1 MLLELRNVSK
11 SFESG
16 EGQVTVL
23 NDLSLQLNTG
33 QSLALTGE
41 SGAGKSTLL
50 HLVAGLEP
58 PDHGEI
64 LIKGQDITRLD
75 DAGLAPIRR
84 QSIGLVFQQFNLIP
98 ALTIGDNLSFQ
109 ARLAGRYDRDWI
121 AYLSQSLG
129 LETLLARYPEEISG
143 GQQQRVAVGRALAL
157 RPDLILAD
165 EPTGNLDEEN
175 GQAVLSLFLRLIAES
190 GAGLLMVTHSAR
202 IAGACETR
210 RHLSRGQLQASDS

>member
-1 MLLELRNVSK
+1 MLLELCNVSK

-16 EGQVTVL
+16 EGRVTVL
-23 NDLSLQLNTG
+23 NDLSLQLSAG

-41 SGAGKSTLL
+41 SGAGKYTLL
-50 HLVAGLEP
+50 HLVAGLER

-64 LIKGQDITRLD
+64 LIKGQDITKLD
-75 DAGLAPIRR
+75 DGGLDAIRR

-121 AYLSQSLG
+121 AHLAQILG

-202 IAGACETR
+202 IAA
-210 RHLSRGQLQASDS
+210 A

>member
-16 EGQVTVL
+16 EGRVTVL
-23 NDLSLQLNTG
+23 KDLSLQLSAG
-33 QSLALTGE
+33 HSLALTGE
-41 SGAGKSTLL
+41 SGVGKSTLL
-50 HLVAGLEP
+50 HLVAGLER

-64 LIKGQDITRLD
+64 LIKGQDITKLN

-121 AYLSQSLG
+121 AHLSQGLG
-129 LETLLARYPEEISG
+129 LETVLTRYPEEISG

-175 GQAVLSLFLRLIAES
+175 GQAVLSLFLQLIAES
-190 GAGLLMVTHSAR
+190 GAGLLMVTHSER
-202 IAGACETR
+202 IAAACETR
-210 RHLSRGQLQASDS
+210 RHLSRGQLQAFDP